1 MSPRWIAVIL
11 RHRTAVSTV
20 WLAIAIAGT
29 FGAINLDD
37 HLTTSIAIPG
47 SPATKADLILQEKFG
62 DNSEGSFTI
71 LYKIKSASAAQ
82 IDSYI
87 AKINL
92 ATSLI
97 PTGKV
102 TASQAIGG
110 VLVASVSTSLKLT
123 DAAKYTPL
131 LRAALVRQGLDQAL
145 VSGPPAINHDVIPV
159 LAHDL
164 HKGQLLAFLFSFLI
178 LILLFGF
185 SQAIFLPFAFA
196 IATIST
202 SLGIIYLLANRIL
215 MVPYVPNIIELIGL
229 GLAIDYSLLMTHRY
243 RRETQNNLGE
253 NQQANI
259 LTTLNTAGRT
269 VIFSGLTVATAL
281 ATLIL
286 IPIPF
291 VRSVGISGMVVAL
304 VSVIAAATLQPV
316 LLSSLG
322 NKFKTPRRSRS
333 LSKINSFTS
342 NLILKISS
350 RSIKSAR
357 LVFALT
363 LSMLLIASSG
373 VLLLQVTPSSLTALP
388 KNLDSAKALTL
399 AVNKVGEGL
408 ITPHQ
413 IVIDSGAPGNALT
426 PQFGDSLDRFVA
438 LLGNDPEIFLVAS
451 DKIAPFVDSTGQ
463 HLRILIVGR
472 NALGANESKALV
484 GKIRNI
490 YLKTDYFPS
499 NVKMYL
505 AGAPAQGVDLL
516 ESIYLS
522 APWILLLMLLLSYLL
537 LVRIFK
543 SLILPI
549 KAIALGLLSISSTFG
564 ILAFVFN
571 SKTLTNLLGLYQLD
585 QLEVWALVFLFVLIF
600 GLTMDYEVFITSRI
614 REAWDNGLDNE
625 SAVMEGMRQTA
636 GVVSAAGIIMI
647 GAVSGLILGSFA
659 GLQEI
664 GVGIAVGVL
673 VDITLIRLML
683 LPSLMILLGKWN
695 WWLPESIAKTLK
707 LKPSALKI

>member
-1 MSPRWIAVIL
+1 MPPRLIALIL
-11 RHRTAVSTV
+11 RHRIAISTV
-20 WLAIAIAGT
+20 WLGLTLGGI
-29 FGAINLDD
+29 FGAVNLSE
-37 HLTTSIAIPG
+37 HLTTSVSIPG
-47 SPATKADLILQEKFG
+47 SQSEGAELILQDAFG
-62 DNSEGSFTI
+62 DNSEGSFTV
-71 LYKIKSASAAQ
+71 LYKFKNATEAQ
-82 IDSYI
+82 IAGYKANIEKAS
-87 AKINL
+87 
-92 ATSLI
+92 SVI

-102 TASQAIGG
+102 TTSRALGG
-110 VLVASVSTSLKLT
+110 VLVTSVSTSLKLT
-123 DAAKYTPL
+123 EAAKYTPL
-131 LRAALVRQGLDQAL
+131 FRAELGRLGLSKAL

-159 LAHDL
+159 LANDL
-164 HKGQLLAFLFSFLI
+164 HKGQFLAVSFSLIILF
-178 LILLFGF
+178 LLFGF

-202 SLGIIYLLANRIL
+202 SIGIIYLLANRIL

-229 GLAIDYSLLMTHRY
+229 GLAIDYSLLMMHRY
-243 RRETQNNLGE
+243 RRESQNTLEE
-253 NQQANI
+253 NQQAY
-259 LTTLNTAGRT
+259 LSTTLNTSGRT
-269 VIFSGLTVATAL
+269 VIFSGLTLATAL

-316 LLSSLG
+316 LLSLLG
-322 NKFKTPRRSRS
+322 NQFKTPRRSRS
-333 LSKINSFTS
+333 LSIITSSIS
-342 NLILKISS
+342 NLVLKISS
-350 RSIKSAR
+350 KSIKSAR
-357 LVFALT
+357 LTFALT
-363 LSMLLIASSG
+363 LSILILASSG

-399 AVNKVGEGL
+399 AIDKVGESL

-413 IVIDSGAPGNALT
+413 IIIDSGAPGNALT
-426 PQFGDSLDRFVA
+426 PQFGNSLDRFVA

-451 DKIAPFVDSTGQ
+451 DKIAPFINSEGRY
-463 HLRILIVGR
+463 LRVLVVGR
-472 NALGANESKALV
+472 HNLGATESKELV
-484 GKIRNI
+484 SKIRNV
-490 YLKTDYFPS
+490 YLKTDYFSS

-516 ESIYLS
+516 ESIYSS

-571 SKTLTNLLGLYQLD
+571 LKTLTSLLGLYQLD

-600 GLTMDYEVFITSRI
+600 GLSMDYEVFITSRI
-614 REAWDNGLDNE
+614 REAWDSGLNNE

-647 GAVSGLILGSFA
+647 GAVSGLILGNFA

-664 GVGIAVGVL
+664 GVGIAVGVF

-695 WWLPESIAKTLK
+695 WWLPESIAKFLK
-707 LKPSALKI
+707 LKPSAIKI

>member
-1 MSPRWIAVIL
+1 MPPRLIALIL
-11 RHRTAVSTV
+11 RNRIAISTV
-20 WLAIAIAGT
+20 WLGLTLGGI
-29 FGAINLDD
+29 FGAVNLSD
-37 HLTTSIAIPG
+37 HLTTSVSIPG
-47 SPATKADLILQEKFG
+47 SQSEGAELILQDAFG
-62 DNSEGSFTI
+62 DNSEGSFTV
-71 LYKIKSASAAQ
+71 LYKFKNATEAQ
-82 IDSYI
+82 IARYKASI
-87 AKINL
+87 EKA
-92 ATSLI
+92 SSVI

-102 TASQAIGG
+102 TTSRALGG

-123 DAAKYTPL
+123 EAAKYTPL
-131 LRAALVRQGLDQAL
+131 FRAELGRLGLSKAL

-159 LAHDL
+159 LAGDL
-164 HKGQLLAFLFSFLI
+164 HKGQLLAFLFSLLI

-185 SQAIFLPFAFA
+185 HRAIFLPFAFA
-196 IATIST
+196 LVTIST
-202 SLGIIYLLANRIL
+202 SLGIIYLLATKIL
-215 MVPYVPNIIELIGL
+215 MVTYIPNIIELIGL
-229 GLAIDYSLLMTHRY
+229 GLAIDYSLLIIHRF
-243 RRETQNNLGE
+243 RNEVE
-253 NQQANI
+253 DANKLDLNTSI
-259 LTTLNTAGRT
+259 SKTLNTAGRT
-269 VIFSGLTVATAL
+269 VIFSGLTISTAL

-286 IPIPF
+286 VPIPF
-291 VRSVGISGMVVAL
+291 VRSVGISGMIVGL
-304 VSVIAAATLQPV
+304 VSVLAAATFQPI
-316 LLSSLG
+316 LLSILGGQVMTFRNRRFFAKSLG
-322 NKFKTPRRSRS
+322 LF
-333 LSKINSFTS
+333 LHLIVEVSK
-342 NLILKISS
+342 

-357 LVFALT
+357 FTFALT
-363 LSMLLIASSG
+363 LSILILASSG

-399 AVNKVGEGL
+399 AIDKVGEGL

-438 LLGNDPEIFLVAS
+438 LLGSDPEIFLVAS
-451 DKIAPFVDSTGQ
+451 DKIAPFIDSKGRY
-463 HLRILIVGR
+463 LRVLVVGR
-472 NALGANESKALV
+472 HNLGATQSKELV
-484 GKIRNI
+484 SKIRNV
-490 YLKTDYFPS
+490 YLKADYFPS
-499 NVKMYL
+499 SVKMYL
-505 AGAPAQGVDLL
+505 AGAPTQGVDLL
-516 ESIYLS
+516 ESIYSS

-543 SLILPI
+543 SIILPI

-664 GVGIAVGVL
+664 GVGIAVGVF

-707 LKPSALKI
+707 IKPSALKI